1 MLEHTARRV
10 DRNSER
16 SGFTMI
22 ELLIVIM
29 IFGILVAI
37 AVPSYLGF
45 RDRTAD
51 SSAKANVRA
60 ALPAVG
66 AFRAENGTYTGMT
79 VAALQGIDQSVKLDG
94 DPVVTGT
101 TYCVDST
108 VRGST
113 WKITGPGNT
122 PPAAG
127 AC

>member
-10 DRNSER
+10 DRNPER
-16 SGFTMI
+16 SGFTAI

-51 SSAKANVRA
+51 TSAKANVRA
-60 ALPAVG
+60 VLPAVR
-66 AFRAENGTYTGMT
+66 AFRAENGTYSGMT
-79 VAALQGIDQSVKLDG
+79 VAELQGIDQSVELDG
-94 DPVVTGT
+94 DPVVTET

-108 VRGST
+108 VRGNT
-113 WKITGPGNT
+113 WRIAGPGN
-122 PPAAG
+122 PVPVVG

>member
-10 DRNSER
+10 DRGSER

-60 ALPAVG
+60 ALPAVR
-66 AFRAENGTYTGMT
+66 AFRAENGTYVGMT
-79 VAALQGIDQSVKLDG
+79 ASALQGIDQTVKLDG
-94 DPVVTGT
+94 DPVVTET
-101 TYCVDST
+101 SYCLDST
-108 VRGST
+108 VRGNT
-113 WKITGPGNT
+113 WKITWPDST
-122 PPAAG
+122 IPVTG

>member
-1 MLEHTARRV
+1 MLEHTARGV
-10 DRNSER
+10 ERNSER
-16 SGFTMI
+16 SGFTVI

-79 VAALQGIDQSVKLDG
+79 VAALQAIDQSVKLDG

-101 TYCVDST
+101 TYCVHST
-108 VRGST
+108 VRGNT

>member
-10 DRNSER
+10 DRDSER
-16 SGFTMI
+16 SGFTTI

-60 ALPAVG
+60 ALPAVR
-66 AFRAENGTYTGMT
+66 AFRAENGTYAGMT
-79 VAALQGIDQSVKLDG
+79 VAALQSIDQTVTLDR
-94 DPVVTGT
+94 DPVVTEA

-108 VRGST
+108 VRGNT
-113 WKITGPGNT
+113 WKITGPGST
-122 PPAAG
+122 APVAG